1 MKARGGYRENSG
13 RKPKDEEQTIIEKL
27 KPYDDVAI
35 SKLYEAI
42 DEGKDWAIKLFLNYR
57 FGMPNNKTDITSNGQ
72 AINEAIT
79 IRIVDGDSS
88 D

>member
-1 MKARGGYRENSG
+1 MEKRGGYRENSG
-13 RKPKDEEQTIIEKL
+13 RKPKDAEQTIIEKL

-57 FGMPNNKTDITSNGQ
+57 FGMPNTKTDITTNGKDIAQ
-72 AINEAIT
+72 SIT
-79 IRIVDGDSS
+79 VEVVKSED
-88 D
+88 